1 MTVFFPSEFQFVFC
15 CSFQCK
21 FQCFGVHYL
30 GRFKLTFR
38 QTLHSILPVGVSIA
52 EGLISCLLLLYI
64 YASSLGF
71 LHNNSD
77 YAYMGFTSTNTKK
90 VHYITI
96 ETAVD
101 FTNTLHA
108 ADVFPVGCPFKEF

>member
-1 MTVFFPSEFQFVFC
+1 MTVFIPSEFRFVFC
-15 CSFQCK
+15 CS

-52 EGLISCLLLLYI
+52 KGLISCLLLLYI

-96 ETAVD
+96 ETVVD
-101 FTNTLHA
+101 LTNTLQA
-108 ADVFPVGCPFKEF
+108 TDVFPVRCPSKEF